1 MFLEFVQGS
10 PLESL
15 VSLFFFYYVPG
26 NYLQSLDL
34 GKGSLVPS
42 YNK

>member
-1 MFLEFVQGS
+1 MFLDFVQGS

-15 VSLFFFYYVPG
+15 VSIIFYYVPG